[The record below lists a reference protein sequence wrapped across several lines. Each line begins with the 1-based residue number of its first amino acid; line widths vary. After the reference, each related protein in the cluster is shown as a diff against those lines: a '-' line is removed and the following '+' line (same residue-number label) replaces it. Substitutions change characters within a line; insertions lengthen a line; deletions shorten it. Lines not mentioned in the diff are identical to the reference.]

1 MSDADEKRQRANQQR
16 EASRTQVQ
24 RNFKLSREV
33 SELLDTLQSDT
44 GLPLGALVGEALE
57 IAATELRKRHKPKK

>member
-33 SELLDTLQSDT
+33 SELLETLQSDT
-44 GLPLGALVGEALE
+44 GLSFGVLIGEALQ